1 MAEKIT
7 YSRETERTADAGY
20 HKAVGDQYFRR
31 DRPVFCDRFCGFR
44 FYHSR
49 ILIGIISSSLAFAAT
64 APLRKIGCS
73 PFLHGEKSI

>member
-1 MAEKIT
+1 MLKVENLTIRFEDREEKIT

-31 DRPVFCDRFCGFR
+31 DRPFLCDRFCGFR

-49 ILIGIISSSLAFAAT
+49 ILL
-64 APLRKIGCS
+64 
-73 PFLHGEKSI
+73 